1 MKKVIRQSVF
11 ETNSSST
18 HAVTIKRKNADE
30 KWRTAEE
37 LANVNTDEDLTYGEE
52 REVRS
57 AYEKMMLVW
66 GII

>member
-37 LANVNTDEDLTYGEE
+37 LANVNTDEDLTYG
-52 REVRS
+52 
-57 AYEKMMLVW
+57 
-66 GII
+66 